1 VAGNETTRTV
11 TTNGLI
17 ALMENPDQHRR
28 LQSDLAQVTTAVEEM
43 IRYNP
48 PVHYF
53 RRTVTQ
59 DTELRGVTLRE
70 NDKIAMWY
78 PAANRDEEVF
88 ADPERFNVARTPNDH
103 LGFGIGEHFCLGAN
117 LARLELHVMIR
128 ELVRRFP
135 DMEPAGEAR
144 RLRSNFI
151 NGVKEFRVRY
161 TPQPAI
167 GEGAA

>member
-1 VAGNETTRTV
+1 M
-11 TTNGLI
+11 I
-17 ALMENPDQHRR
+17 ALMQNPDQRRR
-28 LQSDLAQVTTAVEEM
+28 LQDDLTRVPTAVEEM

-53 RRTVTQ
+53 RRTVTR
-59 DTELRGVTLRE
+59 DTELRGVTLRAH
-70 NDKIAMWY
+70 DKIAMWY

-88 ADPERFNVARTPNDH
+88 ADPERFDVTREPNDH

-161 TPQPAI
+161 TPQRALGEPA
-167 GEGAA
+167 A